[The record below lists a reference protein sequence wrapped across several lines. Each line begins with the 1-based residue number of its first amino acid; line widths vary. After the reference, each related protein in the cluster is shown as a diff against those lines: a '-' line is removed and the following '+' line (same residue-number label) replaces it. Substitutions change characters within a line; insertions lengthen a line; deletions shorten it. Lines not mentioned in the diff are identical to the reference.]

1 MSVVDEPW
9 CKGQQRAEEQV
20 EPRQVVAIVLP
31 LTFSGKS
38 ALSGVVARPRSS
50 DIAS

>member
-20 EPRQVVAIVLP
+20 EPRQVVAIVPATDLQWQERTQRRGRAAP
-31 LTFSGKS
+31 
-38 ALSGVVARPRSS
+38 V
-50 DIAS
+50 I